1 MEIILNYNKEIMDIL
16 IPAAGQATRM
26 RGLPKFL
33 LPIDESYTTLLE
45 NHINNLSNIL
55 DNDDRI
61 LIGIRP
67 DLLPI
72 VKSLNLSA
80 ENLVFIE
87 MVTSTM
93 NETILN
99 LSENSDS
106 YHFQL
111 IMPDTY
117 FLGMQPYSQ
126 LDPNP
131 ELCDLAI
138 WKIRDEQRGKLG
150 EVKIDAN
157 NFLCDLVDKNPNT
170 MFDYSWGSLTFSR
183 KLFKY
188 IKKEE
193 PHIGYSV
200 SSALNDKQQ
209 ISTKLING
217 QYFDCGTPKEYIE
230 LFRKLLL

>member
-1 MEIILNYNKEIMDIL
+1 MDFL

-45 NHINNLSNIL
+45 NHIINISNIL
-55 DNDDRI
+55 DNHNRI

-72 VKSLNLSA
+72 VKSLNLSS
-80 ENLVFIE
+80 ENVIFIE

-99 LSENSDS
+99 LTENSDS
-106 YHFQL
+106 HYFQL

-117 FLGMQPYSQ
+117 FLGVQPYAQ
-126 LDPNP
+126 LEPNP

-138 WKIRDEQRGKLG
+138 WKIRDEQRGKLSQAHKASG
-150 EVKIDAN
+150 
-157 NFLCDLVDKNPNT
+157 KNWVIRLRN
-170 MFDYSWGSLTFSR
+170 
-183 KLFKY
+183 K
-188 IKKEE
+188 
-193 PHIGYSV
+193 
-200 SSALNDKQQ
+200 
-209 ISTKLING
+209 
-217 QYFDCGTPKEYIE
+217 
-230 LFRKLLL
+230 KLLLCCSPK

>member
-1 MEIILNYNKEIMDIL
+1 MDIL

-33 LPIDESYTTLLE
+33 LPIDENYTTLLE
-45 NHINNLSNIL
+45 NHINNLRNTL
-55 DNDDRI
+55 GNDNPI
-61 LIGIRP
+61 LIAIRP

-72 VKSLNLSA
+72 VRSLNIDA
-80 ENLVFIE
+80 KNLTFIE

-99 LSENSDS
+99 LADTSDS
-106 YHFQL
+106 QHFLL

-117 FLGMQPYSQ
+117 FLGMQPYAHLES
-126 LDPNP
+126 NP

-150 EVKIDAN
+150 EVEVDEN
-157 NFLCDLVDKNPNT
+157 NFLSSIVDKNPNT

-188 IKKEE
+188 VKKED

-209 ISTKLING
+209 ISTKFVDG
-217 QYFDCGTPKEYIE
+217 KYFDCGTPQEYMD
-230 LFRKLLL
+230 LFRELLS

>member
-1 MEIILNYNKEIMDIL
+1 MDIL

-33 LPIDESYTTLLE
+33 LPIDENYTTLLE
-45 NHINNLSNIL
+45 NHINNLRNTL
-55 DNDDRI
+55 GNDNPI
-61 LIGIRP
+61 LIAIRP

-72 VKSLNLSA
+72 VRSLNIDA
-80 ENLVFIE
+80 KNLTFIE

-99 LSENSDS
+99 LADTSDS
-106 YHFQL
+106 QHFLL

-117 FLGMQPYSQ
+117 FLGMQPYAHLES
-126 LDPNP
+126 NP

-150 EVKIDAN
+150 EVEVDEN
-157 NFLCDLVDKNPNT
+157 NFLSSIVDKNPNT

-188 IKKEE
+188 VKKED

-209 ISTKLING
+209 ISTKFVDG
-217 QYFDCGTPKEYIE
+217 KYFDCGTPQEYIDLFKE
-230 LFRKLLL
+230 LLS

>member
-1 MEIILNYNKEIMDIL
+1 MDIL

-33 LPIDESYTTLLE
+33 LPIDENYTTLLE
-45 NHINNLSNIL
+45 NHINNLRNTL
-55 DNDDRI
+55 GNDNPI
-61 LIGIRP
+61 LIAIRP

-72 VKSLNLSA
+72 VRSLNIDA
-80 ENLVFIE
+80 KNLTFIE

-99 LSENSDS
+99 LADTSDS
-106 YHFQL
+106 QHFLL

-117 FLGMQPYSQ
+117 FLGMQPYAHLES
-126 LDPNP
+126 NP

-150 EVKIDAN
+150 EVEVDEN
-157 NFLCDLVDKNPNT
+157 NFLSSIVDKNPNT

-188 IKKEE
+188 VKKED

-209 ISTKLING
+209 ISTKFVDG
-217 QYFDCGTPKEYIE
+217 KYFDCGTPQEYIDLVRE
-230 LFRKLLL
+230 LLS

>member
-1 MEIILNYNKEIMDIL
+1 MDIL

-33 LPIDESYTTLLE
+33 LPIDENYTTLLE
-45 NHINNLSNIL
+45 NHINNLNNIL
-55 DNDDRI
+55 ENDSRI

-72 VKSLNLSA
+72 VKSLNLIE
-80 ENLVFIE
+80 ENIFFIE
-87 MVTSTM
+87 MKTNTM

-106 YHFQL
+106 HHFQL

-126 LDPNP
+126 LESNP

-150 EVKIDAN
+150 EVEVDAN
-157 NFLCDLVDKNPNT
+157 NILSNIVDKNPNT
-170 MFDYSWGSLTFSR
+170 MFQYSWGSLTFSR
-183 KLFKY
+183 QFFKY
-188 IKKEE
+188 IKKED

-200 SSALNDKQQ
+200 SLALNDKQY
-209 ISTKLING
+209 ISTKFIDG
-217 QYFDCGTPKEYIE
+217 KYFDCGTPREYFD
-230 LFRKLLL
+230 LFRELLT

>member
-1 MEIILNYNKEIMDIL
+1 MDIL

-33 LPIDESYTTLLE
+33 LQIDENYTTLLE
-45 NHINNLSNIL
+45 NHINNLRNTL
-55 DNDDRI
+55 GNDNPI
-61 LIGIRP
+61 LIAIRP

-72 VKSLNLSA
+72 VRSLNIDA
-80 ENLVFIE
+80 KNLTFIE

-99 LSENSDS
+99 LADTSDS
-106 YHFQL
+106 QHFLL

-117 FLGMQPYSQ
+117 FLGMQPYAHLES
-126 LDPNP
+126 NP

-150 EVKIDAN
+150 EVEVDEN
-157 NFLCDLVDKNPNT
+157 NFLSSIVDKNPNT

-188 IKKEE
+188 VKKED

-209 ISTKLING
+209 ISTKFVDG
-217 QYFDCGTPKEYIE
+217 K
-230 LFRKLLL
+230 

>member
-1 MEIILNYNKEIMDIL
+1 
-16 IPAAGQATRM
+16 M

-33 LPIDESYTTLLE
+33 LPIDENYTTLLE
-45 NHINNLSNIL
+45 NHINNLRNTL
-55 DNDDRI
+55 GNDNPI
-61 LIGIRP
+61 LIAIRP

-72 VKSLNLSA
+72 VRSLNIDA
-80 ENLVFIE
+80 KNLTFIE

-99 LSENSDS
+99 LADTSDS
-106 YHFQL
+106 QHFLL

-117 FLGMQPYSQ
+117 FLGMQPYAHLES
-126 LDPNP
+126 NP

-150 EVKIDAN
+150 EVEVDEN
-157 NFLCDLVDKNPNT
+157 NFLSSIVDKNPNT

-188 IKKEE
+188 VKKED

-209 ISTKLING
+209 ISTKFVDG
-217 QYFDCGTPKEYIE
+217 KYFDCGTPQEYID
-230 LFRKLLL
+230 LFRELLS

>member
-1 MEIILNYNKEIMDIL
+1 MDIL

-33 LPIDESYTTLLE
+33 LPIDENYTTLLE
-45 NHINNLSNIL
+45 NHINNLRNTL
-55 DNDDRI
+55 GNDNPI
-61 LIGIRP
+61 LIAIRP

-72 VKSLNLSA
+72 VRSLNIDA
-80 ENLVFIE
+80 KNLTFIE

-99 LSENSDS
+99 LADTSDS
-106 YHFQL
+106 QHFLL

-117 FLGMQPYSQ
+117 FLGMQPYAHLES
-126 LDPNP
+126 NP

-150 EVKIDAN
+150 EVEVDEN
-157 NFLCDLVDKNPNT
+157 NFLSSIVDKNPNT

-188 IKKEE
+188 VKKED

-209 ISTKLING
+209 ISTKFVDG
-217 QYFDCGTPKEYIE
+217 KYFDCGTPQEYID
-230 LFRKLLL
+230 LFRELLS

>member
-1 MEIILNYNKEIMDIL
+1 MDIL

-33 LPIDESYTTLLE
+33 LPIDENYTTLLE
-45 NHINNLSNIL
+45 NHINNIRNTLGN
-55 DNDDRI
+55 DNPI

-72 VKSLNLSA
+72 VRSLNIIA
-80 ENLVFIE
+80 KNITFIE

-99 LSENSDS
+99 LTETSDS
-106 YHFQL
+106 QHFQL

-117 FLGMQPYSQ
+117 FLGMQPYTQ
-126 LDPNP
+126 LESNP

-138 WKIRDEQRGKLG
+138 WKIRDQQRGKLG
-150 EVKIDAN
+150 EVKVDEN
-157 NFLCDLVDKNPNT
+157 NFLSSIVDKNPNT
-170 MFDYSWGSLTFSR
+170 MFDYSWGSLTFSK

-188 IKKEE
+188 IKKED

-209 ISTKLING
+209 ISTKFVDG
-217 QYFDCGTPKEYIE
+217 KYFDCGTPQEYIE
-230 LFRKLLL
+230 LFRELLS